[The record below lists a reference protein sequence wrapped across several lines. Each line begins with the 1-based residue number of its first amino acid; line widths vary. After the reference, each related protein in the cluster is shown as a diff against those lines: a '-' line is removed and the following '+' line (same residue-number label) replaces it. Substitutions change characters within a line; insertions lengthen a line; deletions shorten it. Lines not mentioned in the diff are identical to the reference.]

1 MESSLFLL
9 PRAALIPG
17 RPYKRPEFL
26 FRAISVSA
34 SRSIVSEYIV
44 AHFSLVLV
52 GFGNVGK
59 AFARLLIRKRQ
70 DLAVRFNLTFQ
81 ISGIATARHGKAI
94 DPGGINLED
103 ALAVVESGQSLAP
116 LSAQPAPQEITD
128 FIRVC
133 PGDVLFENTPVN
145 HHTGRPAADYLRQAL
160 EQGMHAI
167 TANKG
172 PVVHAYTQLTSL
184 AQARGKRFLFESAV
198 MDGAPIFSL
207 FRGPLPAAG
216 LSGFHGILNSCTNL
230 LLERMENGESF
241 EDAVRYAQSIGIT
254 ETDPSADIDGWDAA
268 IKVAALSTVL
278 MGAPLTPQ
286 QVEREG
292 IRAITPAML
301 AEARSAGE
309 RWKLVCSAKRDP
321 SGQLRAKVSPEK
333 VKPGSPLFSIQGTSS
348 YVQFELD
355 VLPGLG
361 IVESDPGP
369 ETTAYG
375 LLADLINA
383 AREM

>member
-1 MESSLFLL
+1 M
-9 PRAALIPG
+9 R
-17 RPYKRPEFL
+17 RY
-26 FRAISVSA
+26 
-34 SRSIVSEYIV
+34 
-44 AHFSLVLV
+44 SLVLV

-59 AFARLLIRKRQ
+59 AFARLLMAKQQ
-70 DLAVRFNLTFQ
+70 DLAARFDLTFQ
-81 ISGIATARHGKAI
+81 VNGIATGRHGTAI
-94 DPGGINLED
+94 HPDGIDLQR
-103 ALAVVESGQSLAP
+103 ALALVESGQSLAA
-116 LSAQPAPQEITD
+116 LSAQPAPEEALA
-128 FIRVC
+128 FIRAC

-145 HHTGRPAADYLRQAL
+145 HHTGRPASDYLRQAL

-172 PVVHAYTQLTSL
+172 PVVHAYHDLTAL
-184 AQARGKRFLFESAV
+184 AQARDRRFLFESAV

-207 FRGPLPAAG
+207 FRGPLPAAE
-216 LSGFHGILNSCTNL
+216 LRGFHGILNSCTNL
-230 LLERMENGESF
+230 LLERMERGESF

-278 MGAPLTPQ
+278 MDAPLTPQ
-286 QVEREG
+286 AIEREG
-292 IRAITPAML
+292 IRGITPAMM
-301 AEARSAGE
+301 ADAHQAGE
-309 RWKLVCSAKRDP
+309 RWKLVCSARRAGD
-321 SGQLRAKVSPEK
+321 GQVRAKVGPER
-333 VKPGSPLFSIQGTSS
+333 VKAGSPLFSIQGTSS

-361 IVESDPGP
+361 IVESNPGP

-383 AREM
+383 IRGM